1 MRQRVYAPSQHRA
14 DVLLIVS
21 ETTFNRLGAF
31 YIFIHLQP
39 ANRTT
44 KVLNFGQVV
53 LKIQRNESQKS
64 YSELNYTA

>member
-31 YIFIHLQP
+31 FTCSLLIDYKGTEFWAGCPQ
-39 ANRTT
+39 NS
-44 KVLNFGQVV
+44 K
-53 LKIQRNESQKS
+53 K
-64 YSELNYTA
+64 